1 MKHEKISIKWKVFLY
16 LLVFVL
22 VLLVA
27 LWLVQTVYLDTFYKT
42 IKTQELDK
50 AMSNVEKVLQS
61 DDMESNIDS
70 IADSYDIGVMIVDD
84 EGKEIY
90 TSEAKRTYSAYR
102 LSGVQIQSY
111 LQQARE
117 NGGKL
122 KFKTGDKKKEM
133 PQFGMLDKGMD
144 RNPDD
149 FKKFRANGES
159 ESMIFVK
166 IVNLPKEQ
174 TGGVFLSSHISP
186 VNATVQTLRVQLC
199 YISGIVVILSLVIA
213 FWISKRFSRSI
224 IRVNESAKELAKGD
238 FEVEFDGR
246 DYKEI
251 AELSNTLNH
260 TVEELA
266 KAENLQK
273 ELIANV
279 SHDLR
284 TPLTMIIAYSE
295 VMRDLPGENTPENVQ
310 VVIDEAKR
318 LTNLVNDLLDV
329 SKLQA
334 GVTSLQI
341 DEYDLT
347 KSIIS
352 VINRYAKLVEQD
364 GYQISFSY
372 DHHVLVE
379 ADKYKIYQV
388 IYNLINN
395 AVNYTGE
402 DKKVTVKQIANGN
415 IVRIEV
421 ADTGFGIAKEELKNV
436 WERYY
441 KVDKNHKRAVMGTG
455 LGLSIVKNILK
466 LHQAQYGVSSEQGTG
481 STFWF
486 ELKMKGNRDISN
498 GSKSI

>member
-22 VLLVA
+22 LLLVA
-27 LWLVQTVYLDTFYKT
+27 LWLVQTVYLDTFYKS

-50 AMSNVEKVLQS
+50 AMNSVEKVLQS

-102 LSGVQIQSY
+102 LSGTQIRSY
-111 LQQARE
+111 LQQARDK
-117 NGGKL
+117 NGEL
-122 KFKTGDKKKEM
+122 KFKIEEKKKER
-133 PQFGMLDKGMD
+133 PQFDIPNKEFDKNLED
-144 RNPDD
+144 L
-149 FKKFRANGES
+149 KKMRENMEA

-166 IVNLPKEQ
+166 IVQLPMEQ
-174 TGGVFLSSHISP
+174 TGGVFLSSYISP
-186 VNATVQTLRVQLC
+186 VNATVKTLRVQLC
-199 YISGIVVILSLVIA
+199 YISGIVVLLSLVLA
-213 FWISKRFSRSI
+213 FLISKRVSRSI
-224 IRVNESAKELAKGD
+224 IRVNDSAKELAKGD
-238 FEVEFDGR
+238 FEVEFDGK

-251 AELSNTLNH
+251 AELSDTLNH
-260 TVEELA
+260 TVAELA
-266 KAENLQK
+266 KAENLQR

-334 GVTSLQI
+334 GVTSLQVE
-341 DEYDLT
+341 EYDLT
-347 KSIIS
+347 QSIIS

-372 DHHVLVE
+372 EHHVMVE

-395 AVNYTGE
+395 AINYTGE

-415 IVRIEV
+415 IVRIQV
-421 ADTGFGIAKEELKNV
+421 ADTGAGIAKEELKNV

-466 LHQAQYGVSSEQGTG
+466 LHQAQYGVNSEQGTG

-486 ELKMKGNRDISN
+486 ELKMKGNKDSRN
-498 GSKSI
+498 GNKSV